1 MRVTS
6 QLADVD
12 FKFGPIVRE
21 GDQLVI
27 SSAADQAMATKVYVS
42 PRDIVSFLGR
52 LLRSPSALRFLLLFP
67 IHYLRARDAVQA
79 PSDPHLP
86 W

>member
-6 QLADVD
+6 QLADVE

-21 GDQLVI
+21 GDRLVI
-27 SSAADQAMATKVYVS
+27 SSAAEQAMATKVYVS
-42 PRDIVSFLGR
+42 PRDVVSFLGR
-52 LLRSPSALRFLLLFP
+52 LLRSPSALLFVLLFP
-67 IHYLRARDAVQA
+67 IHYLRSRDAVEA
-79 PSDPHLP
+79 PSDPHRP

>member
-27 SSAADQAMATKVYVS
+27 SSASDQAMATKVYVS
-42 PRDIVSFLGR
+42 PRDVVSFLGR
-52 LLRSPSALRFLLLFP
+52 LLRSPSALLFVLLFP
-67 IHYLRARDAVQA
+67 IHYFRARDAIET
-79 PSDPHLP
+79 PTDPHRP

>member
-12 FKFGPIVRE
+12 FKFGPIARE

-27 SSAADQAMATKVYVS
+27 SSAPEQAMATKVYVS

-52 LLRSPSALRFLLLFP
+52 FLRSPSALLFLLLFP
-67 IHYLRARDAVQA
+67 LHYFRGRSVPEA
-79 PSDPHLP
+79 PSDPHRP